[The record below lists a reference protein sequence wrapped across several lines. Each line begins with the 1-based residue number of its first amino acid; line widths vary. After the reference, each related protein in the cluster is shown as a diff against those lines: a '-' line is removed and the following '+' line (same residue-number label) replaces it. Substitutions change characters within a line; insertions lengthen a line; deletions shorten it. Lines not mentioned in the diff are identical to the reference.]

1 MALYSGFTHQKW
13 WFSIA
18 MLVYQRV
25 SSIIHALSSPN
36 DRVLHEI
43 QRIATFQG
51 AQAVEPIFRHDH
63 GDSLAFQRLSLVTRR
78 HVMSKTCPR
87 DVQDMSKTLG
97 SLRHFDQS
105 RWLEKSCFISTK
117 MGLYK
122 PQHTK
127 WGSIGLSLQ
136 HMTHHITHH
145 ITSHYSSH
153 YSSDSSN
160 SIRFRFWDFP
170 VYRWRDRASSR
181 PEIRGSNSAHL
192 IFHTGNSISAVHING
207 LVLWGKFT
215 GNHRFSHQ
223 IYRNEHK
230 NPTFDGLVCFVRKI
244 YRKP

>member
-1 MALYSGFTHQKW
+1 
-13 WFSIA
+13 

-63 GDSLAFQRLSLVTRR
+63 GDSLAFQRLSLVTRW

-145 ITSHYSSH
+145 ITLLITLL
-153 YSSDSSN
+153 
-160 SIRFRFWDFP
+160 IRFIKF
-170 VYRWRDRASSR
+170 YQ
-181 PEIRGSNSAHL
+181 IQ
-192 IFHTGNSISAVHING
+192 
-207 LVLWGKFT
+207 VL
-215 GNHRFSHQ
+215 RFSGVPVK
-223 IYRNEHK
+223 R
-230 NPTFDGLVCFVRKI
+230 
-244 YRKP
+244 